1 MLTDLAYILKH
12 ELRGVGYRKPET
24 VGVLLAPPGDKATRQ
39 PAALANTFAA
49 LAEVRHFTTGE
60 QYRTRFESNEAPI
73 VDGDGPFSRCAV
85 LQLPKVP
92 KERERSRVLGLAA
105 RGLFV
110 ELFTPAG
117 RVADAARDEALAAE
131 AAAPAV
137 QSFGLYRLS
146 WPRMQLLLA
155 ATRRFSQGLLQRWA
169 GRDSSHL
176 KQPIREWL
184 VDQWSKQKLD
194 AAAILAR
201 FELAVRE
208 VMQQSPESAFD
219 AAVNALRNRVPG
231 ATRVEADAAC
241 ELLDQFVKLVG
252 RPEGDQDIPGSL
264 GTAIHAARQAFLN
277 ELETGLATIAVSFI
291 EQPQYR
297 LAGAEEAL
305 SQLAA
310 RLTEASRQ
318 LEAARLGIVREIRE
332 IVTRLAGVLKSSDA
346 AGGRKLTVS
355 VDVLDAIRDY
365 PAKRLRQTQLDA
377 TLAVYRTVL
386 GNLPEYARD
395 VNYCRTRLGEL
406 GQTLGGAEQV
416 QSPDSGLSTLLLPQ
430 GCNTLDEVADQFI
443 GAIPPDDI
451 LAFDQEL
458 QTEIKRRVRGVVSVC
473 LKPHRSSDFLALLM
487 ARARTFL
494 DERLG
499 HADPA
504 AMFLAQRGDGPDA
517 LKLLAEGYDS
527 AAPALKLDRPTREV
541 ALLAAPPGPDG
552 DQLRRLAA
560 QACPGAEFRPAPL
573 TDDLMLYRE
582 YPRVELTALP
592 QLGPQARDAYESQLA
607 AGAQPHARADVSW
620 PVPGC

>member
-1 MLTDLAYILKH
+1 
-12 ELRGVGYRKPET
+12 
-24 VGVLLAPPGDKATRQ
+24 
-39 PAALANTFAA
+39 
-49 LAEVRHFTTGE
+49 
-60 QYRTRFESNEAPI
+60 
-73 VDGDGPFSRCAV
+73 
-85 LQLPKVP
+85 
-92 KERERSRVLGLAA
+92 
-105 RGLFV
+105 
-110 ELFTPAG
+110 
-117 RVADAARDEALAAE
+117 
-131 AAAPAV
+131 
-137 QSFGLYRLS
+137 
-146 WPRMQLLLA
+146 MQLLLA
-155 ATRRFSQGLLQRWA
+155 ATRRFSQALLQRWA
-169 GRDSSHL
+169 SRDASHL
-176 KQPIREWL
+176 KEPIRGWL
-184 VDQWSKQKLD
+184 VDQWGKQKLD

-201 FELAVRE
+201 FELAVHE
-208 VMQQSPESAFD
+208 MMQQPPESAFD

-231 ATRVEADAAC
+231 ATRVEADSAC

-252 RPEGDQDIPGSL
+252 RPEGDHDVPGSL
-264 GTAIHAARQAFLN
+264 GTAIHAARQAFLK
-277 ELETGLATIAVSFI
+277 ELETGLATVAVSFI

-305 SQLAA
+305 SQLSA
-310 RLTEASRQ
+310 RLTEASHQ
-318 LEAARLGIVREIRE
+318 LETARLGIVREIRE
-332 IVTRLAGVLKSSDA
+332 IVARLAGVLKSSDA
-346 AGGRKLTVS
+346 AGGRKLSVG
-355 VDVLDAIRDY
+355 VDVLDAIRAY
-365 PAKRLRQTQLDA
+365 PTKRLRQAQLDA

-406 GQTLGGAEQV
+406 SQALGGAEQV

-430 GCNTLDEVADQFI
+430 GCNSLDEVADQFI
-443 GAIPPDDI
+443 GVLPAEDI

-473 LKPHRSSDFLALLM
+473 LKPHRSSDFLALLV
-487 ARARTFL
+487 ARARAFL

-517 LKLLAEGYDS
+517 LKLLAEGYAA
-527 AAPALKLDRPTREV
+527 AAPALRLDGAAREV
-541 ALLAAPPGPDG
+541 TLLAAPPGPDG

-560 QACPGAEFRPAPL
+560 EACPGVEFRPAPL

-582 YPRVELTALP
+582 CPRVELAALP